1 MSNEISK
8 ITVVTGTRADYG
20 IYYPI
25 LERLESTTDFQV
37 NLLVTGM
44 HLSPQYG
51 RTVQEIKKDGFDIL
65 GQVDMLLQGD
75 TDANMSKGIGI
86 GILGMTQLLEQS
98 RPDLLIVLGDR
109 GEMLAASIAAA
120 HLNIP
125 IAHFHG
131 GEVSGSIDESVR
143 HSISKFSHI
152 HFPATEKSAERLR
165 KMGEDEWRVFPV
177 GAPRIETIQ
186 NAPLEGWAEVKAKYE
201 LNAEDDFIL
210 LVFHPV
216 TTEIE
221 GIEEQVKDVLEGLE
235 ETGRSVVCIMP
246 NSDAGT
252 EHIHRIYK
260 KYQNHQKFDF
270 VTNFHHLDYLTVL
283 KQCSALVGNSSSG
296 IIEAASFSKPV
307 LNIGSRQN
315 GRERSGNVIDVQPNY
330 NAIKQGLEKVLS
342 DEFHTA
348 VSSIKNAYGDGTTSL
363 KVVEILRKIEVNET
377 LLQKKIS
384 Y

>member
-1 MSNEISK
+1 MSIEK
-8 ITVVTGTRADYG
+8 ITIVTGTRADYG
-20 IYYPI
+20 IYHPV
-25 LERLESTTDFQV
+25 LQRLQQDTNFQV

-51 RTVQEIKKDGFDIL
+51 MTVNEIEKDGFAIL
-65 GQVDMLLQGD
+65 GKVDMLLQGD
-75 TDANMSKGIGI
+75 SDANMSKGIGI

-165 KMGEDEWRVFPV
+165 KMGEDEWRVYPV

-186 NAPLEGWAEVKAKYE
+186 NAELKSWNEVKAEYALK
-201 LNAEDDFIL
+201 AEEDFIL

-216 TTEIE
+216 TTEIQ
-221 GIEEQVKDVLEGLE
+221 GIEEQVRAVLGTVEK
-235 ETGRSVVCIMP
+235 TGKSVVCIMP

-252 EHIHRIYK
+252 EHILRIYK
-260 KYQNHQKFDF
+260 EYQNHPRFDF
-270 VTNFHHLDYLTVL
+270 VTNFQHLDYLTVL
-283 KQCSALVGNSSSG
+283 KQCMALVGNSSSG

-315 GRERSGNVIDVQPNY
+315 GRERSGNVIDVQPNDET
-330 NAIKQGLEKVLS
+330 ITQGLEKVLS
-342 DEFHTA
+342 QDFVEKVRTMHN
-348 VSSIKNAYGDGTTSL
+348 VYGDGTTSS
-363 KVVEILRKIEVNET
+363 KVAEIIKNVEVNEQ

>member
-1 MSNEISK
+1 MNNEISK

-20 IYYPI
+20 IYHPI
-25 LERLESTTDFQV
+25 LKRLECESDFQV
-37 NLLVTGM
+37 NLLITGM

-51 RTVQEIKKDGFDIL
+51 LTINEIKKDGFDIL
-65 GQVDMLLQGD
+65 GKVDMLLQGD

-98 RPDLLIVLGDR
+98 RPDLLVVLGDR

-186 NAPLEGWAEVKAKYE
+186 NAKLDEWPEVKTRYE
-201 LNAEDDFIL
+201 LKAEDDFIL

-221 GIEEQVKDVLEGLE
+221 GMEDQVKYVLEGLE
-235 ETGRSVVCIMP
+235 ETRRSVVCIMP

-260 KYQNHQKFDF
+260 KYQNHPSFDF
-270 VTNFHHLDYLTVL
+270 VTNFHHLDYLRVL
-283 KQCSALVGNSSSG
+283 KQCTALVGNSSSG

-315 GRERSGNVIDVQPNY
+315 GRERSGNVIDIQPNY
-330 NAIKQGLEKVLS
+330 DDIKQGLDKVLS
-342 DEFHTA
+342 HAFHNE
-348 VSSIKNAYGDGTTSL
+348 VSAIKNAYGDGTTSL
-363 KVVEILRKIEVNET
+363 KVIEILKKIEVNEA

>member
-1 MSNEISK
+1 MSSILNK

-20 IYYPI
+20 IYYPV
-25 LERLESTTDFQV
+25 LKRLESEPVFHV

-51 RTVQEIKKDGFDIL
+51 MTVQEIEKDGFEIL
-65 GQVDMLLQGD
+65 GKVDMLLQGD
-75 TDANMSKGIGI
+75 SDANMSKGIGI
-86 GILGMTQLLEQS
+86 GLLGMTQLLEQA

-165 KMGEDEWRVFPV
+165 KMGEDEWRVYPV

-186 NAPLEGWAEVKAKYE
+186 NAELKSWSTVKDIYSLK
-201 LNAEDDFIL
+201 AEDDFIL

-221 GIEEQVKDVLEGLE
+221 GIEDQVKDVLEAVE
-235 ETGRSVVCIMP
+235 KTGKSVVCIMP

-252 EHIHRIYK
+252 EHILRIYK
-260 KYQNHQKFDF
+260 QYQNHSSFDF
-270 VTNFHHLDYLTVL
+270 VTNFQHLDYLTVL
-283 KQCSALVGNSSSG
+283 KQCAALVGNSSSG

-315 GRERSGNVIDVQPNY
+315 GRERSGNVIDVQPNFKD
-330 NAIKQGLEKVLS
+330 IKQGLEKVLS
-342 DEFHTA
+342 ETFNNE
-348 VSSIKNAYGDGTTSL
+348 VKSIKNAYGDGTTST
-363 KVVEILRKIEVNET
+363 KVVEILKKLEVADS